1 MRITEV
7 RHPGEPWLSYWLGN
21 LTAIDDKYV
30 KSIGIAWLFKEGE
43 KWMFMPRITGRQSLF
58 FNAVFF
64 LRYTIAPPTI
74 IMSLLSVYCHSLW
87 PLLFGVFFSIRWA
100 KIGPV
105 LGGKPRSFLQA
116 GIGYK
121 LNGRFGLLLRMQ
133 NDISSASGVTGANV
147 GQAKGFN
154 YGPH

>member
-1 MRITEV
+1 MRITEI

-21 LTAIDDKYV
+21 LTAIDSDLI
-30 KSIGIAWLFKEGE
+30 KSFGIAWLFKDPAWDF
-43 KWMFMPRITGRQSLF
+43 KSLLTGNDSLF
-58 FNAVFF
+58 YNAVFF
-64 LRYTIAPPTI
+64 LRLTFIGFIPAGI
-74 IMSLLSVYCHSLW
+74 
-87 PLLFGVFFSIRWA
+87 FFSIRWA

-133 NDISSASGVTGANV
+133 NDISSASGVTGPNF
-147 GQAKGFN
+147 GQAQGFN
-154 YGPH
+154 FGPH